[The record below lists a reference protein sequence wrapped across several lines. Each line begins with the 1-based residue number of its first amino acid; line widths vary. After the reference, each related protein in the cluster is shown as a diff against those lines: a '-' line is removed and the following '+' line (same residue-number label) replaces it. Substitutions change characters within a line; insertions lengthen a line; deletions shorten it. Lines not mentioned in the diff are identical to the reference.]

1 MDSPHASQGCC
12 GEFNQNLFSFSGS
25 GEQEVDVSILQP
37 IVNYSLPDKWS
48 IGTSEMNLV
57 YDWEQDDWTALP
69 LGMKL
74 AKLVKFGALPVQFV
88 GSYEYNFAD
97 VR

>member
-1 MDSPHASQGCC
+1 
-12 GEFNQNLFSFSGS
+12 
-25 GEQEVDVSILQP
+25 VSILQP
-37 IVNYSLPDKWS
+37 ILNYSLPGKWS

-69 LGMKL
+69 VGMKL

-97 VR
+97 DYVTPEWTLNLTVKFLFPI